1 MLRDEEQLRYLVS
14 ITIKQNTI
22 SEWEDSDTNNEPLD
36 SVLLDTTYADELT
49 IWFISQV
56 LHYYW

>member
-1 MLRDEEQLRYLVS
+1 VS

-36 SVLLDTTYADELT
+36 SVLLDITYADELT

>member
-1 MLRDEEQLRYLVS
+1 MFRDEEQLRYLVS

-36 SVLLDTTYADELT
+36 SVLLDITYADELT